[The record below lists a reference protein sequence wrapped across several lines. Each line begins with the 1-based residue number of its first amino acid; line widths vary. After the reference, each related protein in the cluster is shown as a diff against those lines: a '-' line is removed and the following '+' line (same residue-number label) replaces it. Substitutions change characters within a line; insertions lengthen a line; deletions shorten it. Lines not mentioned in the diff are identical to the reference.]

1 MQQPLDK
8 DRFANAD
15 EHPAKLQDSLK
26 ESRQILQVIFDQ
38 NELTLWENE
47 AIAMANH
54 STRSWEATVEFVSS
68 STQVAK
74 HLSFSSFLQWARSG
88 SYLTKDSATLG
99 AAYFRVGP
107 EAVKHIQPNNLS
119 RWAALGRSLYTGT
132 WKSSTL
138 SVSFFDLSSSLLK
151 ALPFPDLETFTNL
164 IESLSARSYDL
175 AGECLTIGN
184 AVLGSMGR
192 ERSLFLVLWQTLS
205 ENSWR
210 DIKGV
215 LETYESSVSG
225 IAEPLRN

>member
-38 NELTLWENE
+38 NELALWENE
-47 AIAMANH
+47 AMAMANH
-54 STRSWEATVEFVSS
+54 STRSWEATVEFASS

-99 AAYFRVGP
+99 AAYFRAGP

-119 RWAALGRSLYTGT
+119 RWAALGRSLYKGT

-138 SVSFFDLSSSLLK
+138 SVSFFDLSPSLIFFKFLASLILGAVILTYSHP
-151 ALPFPDLETFTNL
+151 ALIIL
-164 IESLSARSYDL
+164 ID
-175 AGECLTIGN
+175 CII
-184 AVLGSMGR
+184 V
-192 ERSLFLVLWQTLS
+192 
-205 ENSWR
+205 
-210 DIKGV
+210 
-215 LETYESSVSG
+215 SSVFIVSVVV
-225 IAEPLRN
+225 IL